1 MIYEANEPSSACR
14 LWRICKVEMDRSVL
28 ESPPPSAF
36 TVDGSF
42 HAACPAETLT
52 GNMIE
57 WSFA

>member
-1 MIYEANEPSSACR
+1 
-14 LWRICKVEMDRSVL
+14 MDRSVL

-36 TVDGSF
+36 TDDGSF

-57 WSFA
+57 LSFA